1 MLRVILLMLALCV
14 GQVRA
19 QSDQV
24 LVDQFDRQ
32 YASRRYAQALE
43 TAEEI
48 VRRYPDSA
56 WWRFNAGAVLARLD
70 CGDEAMVHLSKCAE
84 LGFSGIQSFEQNTDL
99 DPIREREDFKGVV
112 EKVRANAEMRMGEF
126 QREASR
132 HRPKTFV
139 PEGVESPAMI
149 LALHGTGMDGGS
161 MYDALLPVAEEL
173 GMVLVCPDGIRP
185 SGDGFSWTYR
195 DESEWFVE
203 HLMGR
208 AVAEHGVD
216 PQRVILVGFSQGANI
231 ALTMGQTRPELFL
244 GTVPVCGHFEP
255 QIAKG
260 DTSPPPC
267 YLLTG
272 SLDPWKQTYGQAKR
286 AFVEAG
292 GVSQVRMVSGMR
304 HEMPSGRSGEREL
317 VRAIRWVL
325 GQDKTDNE
333 IGPGSGQEEP

>member
-1 MLRVILLMLALCV
+1 MLRFMVLMIALCV
-14 GQVRA
+14 GDLLA

-32 YASRRYAQALE
+32 YASGRYTLALE

-56 WWRFNAGAVLARLD
+56 WWRFNTGAVLARLD
-70 CGDEAMVHLSKCAE
+70 RGDEAMVHLSKCAQ

-112 EKVRANAEMRMGEF
+112 EEVRANAEKRMGEF
-126 QREASR
+126 QREALQ

-149 LALHGTGMDGGS
+149 IALHGTGMDGGS
-161 MYDALLPVAEEL
+161 MFDALLPVAEEL
-173 GMVLVCPDGIRP
+173 GMVLICPDGIRP

-203 HLMGR
+203 HLIGR
-208 AVAEHGVD
+208 AGAEHRVD
-216 PQRVILVGFSQGANI
+216 AQRVILVGFSQGANI
-231 ALTMGQTRPELFL
+231 ALIMGQTRPELIL
-244 GTVPVCGHFEP
+244 GTVPICGHYE
-255 QIAKG
+255 QQVAKSNS
-260 DTSPPPC
+260 SPAPC

-272 SLDPWKQTYGQAKR
+272 SLDPWKHTYGLAKR
-286 AFVEAG
+286 AFVAAG
-292 GVSQVRMVSGMR
+292 GVAKVRLVSGMR
-304 HEMPSGRSGEREL
+304 HELPSGRSGEREL
-317 VRAIRWVL
+317 LRAMRWVL
-325 GQDKTDNE
+325 EQKKTDNE
-333 IGPGSGQEEP
+333 IEPGSGQEEP